1 MHLKCLTPA
10 AHKVLKV
17 ISPVAVA
24 RGFVLAGG
32 TAVAL
37 HLGHRRS
44 EDFDFFSIRPFRPE
58 RLHQAIHRLNLETT
72 VLQEEPGT
80 LTLLADG
87 VKVSFFHYPYPFLE
101 SMSTLH
107 GVRVAGLVDIA
118 SMKLMAMMQR
128 GAKRDYVDLY
138 SILQDVPFSKIAEN
152 MINRYGVNR
161 VNPLVIGKALVF
173 FRDADADPDPEYL
186 GKMTSWGK
194 IKRYLTD
201 HVQQFVLDIQKV
213 DKNGSGF
220 AKSGRGQ

>member
-1 MHLKCLTPA
+1 MHLKGMTPA
-10 AHKVLKV
+10 AHKVFKV
-17 ISPVAVA
+17 IAPVAVA

-44 EDFDFFSIRPFRPE
+44 EDFDFFTIRPFSPE
-58 RLHQAIHRLNLETT
+58 RLHQAIRRLNLETT

-87 VKVSFFHYPYPFLE
+87 VKVSFFHYPYSFLE
-101 SMSTLH
+101 ATVALH

-138 SILQDVPFSKIAEN
+138 WILQDLPFSKVAEN

-161 VNPLVIGKALVF
+161 VNPLVIGKAVVF
-173 FRDADADPDPEYL
+173 FRDADADPDPLYV
-186 GKMTSWGK
+186 GKSTAWGK

-213 DKNGSGF
+213 NKNGL

>member
-1 MHLKCLTPA
+1 
-10 AHKVLKV
+10 
-17 ISPVAVA
+17 
-24 RGFVLAGG
+24 
-32 TAVAL
+32 
-37 HLGHRRS
+37 
-44 EDFDFFSIRPFRPE
+44 
-58 RLHQAIHRLNLETT
+58 
-72 VLQEEPGT
+72 
-80 LTLLADG
+80 
-87 VKVSFFHYPYPFLE
+87 
-101 SMSTLH
+101 
-107 GVRVAGLVDIA
+107 VRVAGLVDIA

-138 SILQDVPFSKIAEN
+138 SILQDVPFSKITEN
-152 MINRYGVNR
+152 MMNRYGVNR

-186 GKMTSWGK
+186 GKMTAWGK